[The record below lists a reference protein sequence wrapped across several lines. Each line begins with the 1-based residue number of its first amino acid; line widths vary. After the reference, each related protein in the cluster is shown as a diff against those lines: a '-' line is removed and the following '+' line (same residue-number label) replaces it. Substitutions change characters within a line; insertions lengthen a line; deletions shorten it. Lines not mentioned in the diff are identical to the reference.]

1 MQEPRT
7 DRCTRSALCLAN
19 TAGDRAQRHES
30 ATGARER
37 LASSPPG
44 SYSWYSMRPELCLSA
59 ALLCLAVSHRT
70 AAQGSE
76 KLFDSKGVLELR
88 IATDLKALMQERDS
102 LKLKPHPG
110 TLTYVANDGQR
121 VSIETELKLRGHW
134 RRQRR
139 NCDFAP
145 IEVDF
150 PKGARAGTIFA
161 GQGALKLVT
170 HCRSKNP
177 EFEQY
182 VLREYLVYQL
192 ADLLT
197 PVNLRTR
204 LVRATYVDTVGKQDS
219 LTHNAFLIEN
229 EKRAAARYN
238 AQVLDIKG
246 ATWDVVD
253 PQLGALVSAF
263 EYMIGGSDWSLVGLH
278 NIVLFEQKGTG
289 VVWPMAYDFD
299 WSGIVWTRYSFP
311 DSRLPITSV
320 RQRLYRGICRTPEE
334 WAPILAKFEAKK
346 TELYAVYDSVPELDP
361 KYVKQTRQYL
371 DEFFDVI
378 SNPRKMKREMID
390 TCRPGV

>member
-1 MQEPRT
+1 
-7 DRCTRSALCLAN
+7 
-19 TAGDRAQRHES
+19 
-30 ATGARER
+30 
-37 LASSPPG
+37 
-44 SYSWYSMRPELCLSA
+44 MRPELASLSA
-59 ALLCLAVSHRT
+59 ALLCLAVSHLA

-289 VVWPMAYDFD
+289 VIWPMAYDFD

-361 KYVKQTRQYL
+361 KYVKQTQQYL